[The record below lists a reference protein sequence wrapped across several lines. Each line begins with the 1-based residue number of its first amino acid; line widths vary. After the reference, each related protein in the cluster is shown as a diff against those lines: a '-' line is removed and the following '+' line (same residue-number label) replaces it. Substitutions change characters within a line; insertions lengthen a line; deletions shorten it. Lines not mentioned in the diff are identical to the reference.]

1 MEDRIQKSLT
11 HSPKK
16 KLDLIKLR
24 NKICREHSLRIRKRK
39 SCKKLRSEYE
49 GSTTQTIPNNL
60 CYSKKICKI
69 CSKEDFSFIKKIGE
83 GSFGLVYKAKH
94 KAKQKTYAIKK
105 IGGSLSTYQDLLGKI
120 DEVEKLCKFL
130 LNLFSQNKN
139 TRHKSNNIVPIYGI
153 WEQNNTVFTV
163 MKYYPS
169 GDLSRF
175 TIQYHKGV
183 KIESRK
189 KQRRTNRRK
198 RIYNIKATNKSTSR
212 STTTDI
218 DTNTNTSTTTE
229 TETNRKTKTKT
240 KTKTNHQNK
249 GVTKTIISEQQ
260 IWKWISD
267 IANGLKLIHG
277 NGYIHLDLKPANLLR
292 CKKNNNILIGDL
304 GLIAPIGGKI
314 VSEGDNRYIAPELM
328 GMGVTEEVFAQT
340 SMDVYS
346 FGISIYELAAQITLP
361 NNGSKWDQLRNIK
374 SIDHI
379 LPFNVPRSDQLKLL
393 ITKMMLK
400 KPKDRITIDEIL
412 KFQKIVKITNDQNS
426 TSKKNKTKNKT
437 KTKNSSNFVCN
448 VQNFRNKLKNKYKT
462 KKRLKSFDLQKKLF
476 VFDNKENN
484 SKDLLNSFEYLL

>member
-1 MEDRIQKSLT
+1 MEDRIQKHLT
-11 HSPKK
+11 HQPNKN
-16 KLDLIKLR
+16 LDLKYLR

-39 SCKKLRSEYE
+39 SCKKLRSEYD

-94 KAKQKTYAIKK
+94 KAKQKTFAIKQ
-105 IGGSLSTYQDLLGKI
+105 IGGSLSTYQDLLRKI

-130 LNLFSQNKN
+130 LNLFSNNNNSQP
-139 TRHKSNNIVPIYGI
+139 KSNNIVPIYGI
-153 WEQNNTVFTV
+153 WEQNNTVYTV
-163 MKYYPS
+163 MKYCPS

-175 TIQYHKGV
+175 TIQYHQEI
-183 KIESRK
+183 KIEPRK

-198 RIYNIKATNKSTSR
+198 RIDNKKAT
-212 STTTDI
+212 DE
-218 DTNTNTSTTTE
+218 NTFRNTCV
-229 TETNRKTKTKT
+229 N
-240 KTKTNHQNK
+240 
-249 GVTKTIISEQQ
+249 KTILSEYQ

-314 VSEGDNRYIAPELM
+314 ISEGDNRYIAPELM

-374 SIDHI
+374 SVDQLSDHI
-379 LPFNVPRSDQLKLL
+379 LPFNVPRSEQLKLL

-400 KPKDRITIDEIL
+400 NPKDRITIDEIL
-412 KFQKIVKITNDQNS
+412 QLPQILEITNNQNL
-426 TSKKNKTKNKT
+426 TSKKIKN

-448 VQNFRNKLKNKYKT
+448 VQNFRNKIKNKYKS
-462 KKRLKSFDLQKKLF
+462 KKRLNSFDLQKKLF

-484 SKDLLNSFEYLL
+484 SKDLLNSLEFFL